1 MALKGP
7 IVTQNADGSF
17 KQPTGKTTLFPKLAK
32 GKNLAQ
38 DDQPKTAKAKKS
50 KAKRAEGMK
59 PGPYTKTH
67 GGVMKPKPKTAKPKA
82 RGLLHG
88 LKPPK
93 AAKPKSTKTRG
104 PDKKNADPL
113 NLANT
118 RGGGMDQLKKP
129 EKPTNGKAIGQRVLG
144 LRAEMR
150 TLEKKIKNADQ
161 HLKNMRK
168 ERREKITALW
178 DLMDNTHQMDL
189 PFA

>member
-50 KAKRAEGMK
+50 KAKTAK
-59 PGPYTKTH
+59 AK
-67 GGVMKPKPKTAKPKA
+67 KPKP
-82 RGLLHG
+82 
-88 LKPPK
+88 
-93 AAKPKSTKTRG
+93 TKTRG
-104 PDKKNADPL
+104 PDKKTVEAQD
-113 NLANT
+113 
-118 RGGGMDQLKKP
+118 KKT
-129 EKPTNGKAIGQRVLG
+129 EKPKNGKAIGQRILG

-150 TLEKKIKNADQ
+150 TLETKIKKSDQ

-178 DLMDNTHQMDL
+178 DIMDNTHQMSL